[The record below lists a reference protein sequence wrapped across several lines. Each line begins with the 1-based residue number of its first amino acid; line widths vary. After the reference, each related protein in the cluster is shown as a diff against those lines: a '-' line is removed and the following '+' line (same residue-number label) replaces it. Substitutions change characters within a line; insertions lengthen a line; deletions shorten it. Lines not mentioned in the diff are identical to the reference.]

1 MADHSGQLERM
12 GTAFGPERRR
22 SIRSAA
28 ALVPATSRAAALLLL
43 LAIVLFATLPP
54 LFLVRTREGD
64 PPLYD
69 LGKRAA
75 LLAFGLLNLQV
86 VLSARFR
93 FADRALGLDT
103 VMRLHRAVG
112 ILVLLLLLAHP
123 TSLLVASHGDIPLL
137 KWQVLLG
144 ASALLVLVFGVLTAL
159 LFRFLGMD
167 FNRWRVLHKAMIL
180 VVILGAA
187 HSRALG
193 QDLQS
198 SPGLRAWWTALVTIA
213 LGVFAWRNVIAPR
226 WGRRR
231 FRVGAIRAEARGV
244 WTIDL
249 VPEGGS
255 PLRHLPGQFMFLT
268 LVRAAAPTE
277 EHPFTISSSPSE
289 TGIISA
295 TIKESGDFTRT
306 IGLTRPGDRALVE
319 GPFGRFSVVHHAAE
333 RFLFISAGVGST
345 PFASMLRFLS
355 DTGDSRPVLYLCVN
369 RTEVDIAFRE
379 ELARLPAN
387 VKVVHVLSQPGPGW
401 SGARGRLDEAA
412 LRRLAGSSL
421 DGAAVFLCGPPAF
434 MSSARRALRSLG
446 VPRARI
452 HRERFTVP

>member
-1 MADHSGQLERM
+1 M
-12 GTAFGPERRR
+12 TAIGPRRQR
-22 SIRSAA
+22 SIRSASG
-28 ALVPATSRAAALLLL
+28 LVPVTCRAAALLLL
-43 LAIVLFATLPP
+43 VAVALLTTLPP
-54 LFLVRTREGD
+54 LFLVRTGQGD
-64 PPLYD
+64 PLLYE

-93 FADRALGLDT
+93 FADLAIGLGT

-112 ILVLLLLLAHP
+112 ILALVLLLAHP
-123 TSLLVASHGDIPLL
+123 TALLVASHGDLPLL

-144 ASALLVLVFGVLTAL
+144 ASALTLLAAGVLTAL

-180 VVILGAA
+180 VVVLGAA
-187 HSRALG
+187 HSRAIG
-193 QDLQS
+193 QDLHA
-198 SPGLRAWWTALVTIA
+198 SPGLRGWWTALVVVA
-213 LGVFAWRNVIAPR
+213 LGVFAWRNVLVPR
-226 WGRRR
+226 WGLRRY
-231 FRVGAIRAEARGV
+231 RVDAVRGEARGT

-249 VPEGGS
+249 VPERGS
-255 PLRHLPGQFMFLT
+255 PLRYLPGQFMFLT
-268 LVRAAAPTE
+268 LLRATAPGE

-319 GPFGRFSVVHHAAE
+319 GPFGRFSVAHHAAE

-355 DTGDSRPVLYLCVN
+355 DTGDPRPVVYLCAN
-369 RTEVDIAFRE
+369 RTEADIAFRE

-387 VKVVHVLSQPGPGW
+387 MEVIHLLSQPGPGW
-401 SGARGRLDEAA
+401 PGARGHLDAAA

-421 DGAAVFLCGPPAF
+421 DGAAVFVCGPSAF
-434 MSSARRALRSLG
+434 MSSVRRSLRGLG
-446 VPRARI
+446 VPRTRI
-452 HRERFTVP
+452 HLERFTVP

>member
-1 MADHSGQLERM
+1 MTDHSRQLERS
-12 GTAFGPERRR
+12 GTAIGRVRQP
-22 SIRSAA
+22 SSRSAA
-28 ALVPATSRAAALLLL
+28 ALIPATSRAGALLLL
-43 LAIVLFATLPP
+43 LAVILFTTLPP
-54 LFLVRTREGD
+54 IFLMRTRQGD
-64 PPLYD
+64 PVLYE

-75 LLAFGLLNLQV
+75 LLAFGLLTLQV

-93 FADRALGLDT
+93 FADLALGLDT

-112 ILVLLLLLAHP
+112 TLALLLLLAHP
-123 TSLLVASHGDIPLL
+123 TSLLVASRGQVPLL

-144 ASALLVLVFGVLTAL
+144 AGALLVLAAGVLTAL

-180 VVILGAA
+180 VVILGGA
-187 HSRALG
+187 HSRAIG
-193 QDLQS
+193 QDLRS
-198 SPGLRAWWTALVTIA
+198 SPGLRAWWTALVAIA
-213 LGVFAWRNVIAPR
+213 VGVFAWRNVLVPR
-226 WGRRR
+226 WGLRR
-231 FRVGAIRAEARGV
+231 FRVDAVRAEARGI

-249 VPEGGS
+249 VPERGG

-268 LVRAAAPTE
+268 LLRATAPAE

-289 TGIISA
+289 TGVISA

-319 GPFGRFSVVHHAAE
+319 GPFGRFSVLHHAAE
-333 RFLFISAGVGST
+333 RFVFISAGVGCT

-355 DTGDSRPVLYLCVN
+355 DSGDPRPVLSLCVN
-369 RTEVDIAFRE
+369 RTEADIAFRE

-387 VKVVHVLSQPGPGW
+387 MKVLHLLSQPGPKW
-401 SGARGRLDEAA
+401 PGARGRLDEAA

-434 MSSARRALRSLG
+434 MSSARRSLRNLG
-446 VPRARI
+446 VPRGRV
-452 HRERFTVP
+452 HFERFALP